1 MSTSSRQRRHQ
12 KTRKMI
18 LAVTRNMIADKGY
31 ENVTLRAIAR
41 EADYSPAGLYE
52 YFESK
57 DDLIEALCEQVNEE
71 LVEALNQIP
80 ATHSISEKLLEMS
93 LAYVRFGLENRALFR
108 LMGNIPSRR
117 RSLDEPAI
125 QGSAY
130 SLILGLVQA
139 LINESRSIGSA
150 SYAAEEITYGLWA
163 LMQGMVSL
171 RLSYLKD
178 FEADFSQI
186 NRRILEKVIQGL
198 MSEKE

>member
-93 LAYVRFGLENRALFR
+93 LAYVRFGLENRALFT
-108 LMGNIPSRR
+108 
-117 RSLDEPAI
+117 
-125 QGSAY
+125 Q
-130 SLILGLVQA
+130 
-139 LINESRSIGSA
+139 
-150 SYAAEEITYGLWA
+150 
-163 LMQGMVSL
+163 
-171 RLSYLKD
+171 
-178 FEADFSQI
+178 F
-186 NRRILEKVIQGL
+186 
-198 MSEKE
+198 